1 MKKETKVCS
10 RCGEEKPLDCFRK
23 WKSKDGRLGYCKACA
38 RDGFPASAMKRFGKL
53 RRREADYL
61 VEKFG
66 KVPVDDIVAELRERG
81 YRGSFMQM
89 AVQLYVS
96 ETGMK
101 RCPTCKEY
109 KPVGEFVKTSKSYD
123 GLKRC
128 RPCDRQKKKEAYQK
142 IARRPKEPSPKMA
155 EIKALAEKCKELRI
169 RKILNGC

>member
-1 MKKETKVCS
+1 MKETKVCS

-23 WKSKDGRLGYCKACA
+23 WKSADGRLGYCKACA
-38 RDGFPASAMKRFGKL
+38 RDGYPSSAMKRFAKL

-89 AVQLYVS
+89 AVQLYVV

-101 RCPTCKEY
+101 RCPTCGEY
-109 KPVGEFVKTSKSYD
+109 KPVGEFAKGKSFD
-123 GLKRC
+123 GLNCCK
-128 RPCDRQKKKEAYQK
+128 PCNRQKKKDAYQK
-142 IARRPKEPSPKMA
+142 KHCRPKEPSAKME
-155 EIKALAEKCKELRI
+155 EIKRLADKCRELRI
-169 RKILNGC
+169 RKILSGC

>member
-1 MKKETKVCS
+1 MKATKICS
-10 RCGEEKPLDCFRK
+10 RCGEEKPLGSFGSGRGA
-23 WKSKDGRLGYCKACA
+23 DGRCGYCKDCA
-38 RDGFPASAMKRFGKL
+38 RDGYPETMKKRFGKL

-61 VEKFG
+61 EERFG
-66 KVPVDDIVAELRERG
+66 KDRVDDIVVELRERG

-89 AVQLYVS
+89 AVQLYVC

-109 KPVGEFVKTSKSYD
+109 KPVGEFAKGGRTFD

-128 RPCDRQKKKEAYQK
+128 KECNREKKKEAYREK
-142 IARRPKEPSPKMA
+142 NRRPKETSAKMA
-155 EIKALAEKCKELRI
+155 AIKELADKCRELRI

>member
-1 MKKETKVCS
+1 MSS
-10 RCGEEKPLDCFRK
+10 RCGEEKPLGSFRK
-23 WKSKDGRLGYCKACA
+23 WKSVDGRLGYCKACA
-38 RDGFPASAMKRFGKL
+38 RDGYPASAMKRFGKM

-66 KVPVDDIVAELRERG
+66 KVPVNDIVAELRERG

-89 AVQLYVS
+89 AVQLYVC

-109 KPVGEFVKTSKSYD
+109 KPVGEFAKGGRTFD
-123 GLKRC
+123 GLNRC
-128 RPCDRQKKKEAYQK
+128 KPCNREKKKEDYRK
-142 IARRPKEPSPKMA
+142 KNRRPKETSSKMA
-155 EIKALAEKCKELRI
+155 EIKALADKCRELRI